1 MIINELKM
9 KKRMNKTEL
18 VKAVASGSGLTMADA
33 SKAVGAVIEAV
44 TKSMQAGEPVVIPG
58 FGSFTV
64 RERAARSGRNPRTG
78 ETITIAARKRVHFNP
93 GKGLELSGNK
103 SAK

>member
-1 MIINELKM
+1 
-9 KKRMNKTEL
+9 MNKTEL
-18 VKAVASGSGLTMADA
+18 VKAVAAGSGLSLTDA
-33 SKAVGAVIEAV
+33 AKAVGAAIEAI

-78 ETITIAARKRVHFNP
+78 AVITIAARKVTCFRP
-93 GKGLELSGNK
+93 GKGLDLTGNK
-103 SAK
+103 TAE

>member
-1 MIINELKM
+1 
-9 KKRMNKTEL
+9 MNKTEL
-18 VKAVASGSGLTMADA
+18 VKAVAAGSGLSLADA
-33 SKAVGAVIEAV
+33 AKAVGTV
-44 TKSMQAGEPVVIPG
+44 TETIANSMHSGEPVVIPG

-78 ETITIAARKRVHFNP
+78 KTIVIAARKVVHFRP
-93 GKGLELSGNK
+93 GKGLDLNGKK

>member
-1 MIINELKM
+1 
-9 KKRMNKTEL
+9 MNKTEL
-18 VKAVASGSGLTMADA
+18 VKAVVVGSGLTMADA
-33 SKAVGAVIEAV
+33 SKAVGAMIEVI
-44 TKSMQAGEPVVIPG
+44 TRSMQAGEPVVIPG

-93 GKGLELSGNK
+93 GKGLDLSGNK

>member
-1 MIINELKM
+1 
-9 KKRMNKTEL
+9 MNKTEL
-18 VKAVASGSGLTMADA
+18 VKAVAAGSGLSLTDA
-33 SKAVGAVIEAV
+33 SRAVGATIEAI
-44 TKSMQAGEPVVIPG
+44 TKSIKAGEPVVIPG

-78 ETITIAARKRVHFNP
+78 ETITIAARKQVHFSP
-93 GKGLELSGNK
+93 GKGLDLTGNK

>member
-1 MIINELKM
+1 MSESAGKM
-9 KKRMNKTEL
+9 RHGAEKT
-18 VKAVASGSGLTMADA
+18 A
-33 SKAVGAVIEAV
+33 KAVGATIEAI
-44 TKSMQAGEPVVIPG
+44 TKSMYSGEPVVIPG

-93 GKGLELSGNK
+93 GKGLDLTGNK

>member
-1 MIINELKM
+1 
-9 KKRMNKTEL
+9 MNKTEL
-18 VKAVASGSGLTMADA
+18 VKAVAAGSGLSVADA
-33 SKAVGAVIEAV
+33 AKAVGAVTEVI
-44 TKSMQAGEPVVIPG
+44 TQSMQAGDPVVIPG

-78 ETITIAARKRVHFNP
+78 AAITIAARKRVHFNP
-93 GKGLELSGNK
+93 GKGLDLAAK

>member
-1 MIINELKM
+1 
-9 KKRMNKTEL
+9 MNKTEL
-18 VKAVASGSGLTMADA
+18 VKAVAAGSGLSLTDA
-33 SKAVGAVIEAV
+33 SKAVGATIEAI
-44 TKSMQAGEPVVIPG
+44 TKSMLSGEPVVIPG

-78 ETITIAARKRVHFNP
+78 EAITIAARKQVHFSP
-93 GKGLELSGNK
+93 GKGLDLTGNK

>member
-1 MIINELKM
+1 MIINKKM
-9 KKRMNKTEL
+9 KKHMNKTEL
-18 VKAVASGSGLTMADA
+18 VKAVAAGSGLSLTDA
-33 SKAVGAVIEAV
+33 FKAVGAMIEAI

-78 ETITIAARKRVHFNP
+78 EAITIAARKRVHFSP
-93 GKGLELSGNK
+93 GKGLDLTGNK

>member
-1 MIINELKM
+1 
-9 KKRMNKTEL
+9 MNKTEL
-18 VKAVASGSGLTMADA
+18 VKAVASGSGLSLTDA
-33 SKAVGAVIEAV
+33 SRAVGAVTEAI

-78 ETITIAARKRVHFNP
+78 EVIAIAARKRVHFNP
-93 GKGLELSGNK
+93 GKGLDLSGNK

>member
-1 MIINELKM
+1 MIINKKM

-18 VKAVASGSGLTMADA
+18 VKAVAAGSGLSVKDA
-33 SKAVGAVIEAV
+33 SKAVGATIEAI
-44 TKSMQAGEPVVIPG
+44 TKNMQAGEPVVIPG

-78 ETITIAARKRVHFNP
+78 EAITIAARKRVHFNP
-93 GKGLELSGNK
+93 GKGLDLTGNK

>member
-1 MIINELKM
+1 
-9 KKRMNKTEL
+9 MNKTEL
-18 VKAVASGSGLTMADA
+18 VKAVAAGSGLSVKDA
-33 SKAVGAVIEAV
+33 SKAVGATIEAIA
-44 TKSMQAGEPVVIPG
+44 KSMKVGEPVVIPG

-78 ETITIAARKRVHFNP
+78 EAITIAARRRVHFSP
-93 GKGLELSGNK
+93 GKGLDLAGNK

>member
-1 MIINELKM
+1 MIINRKM
-9 KKRMNKTEL
+9 KKHMNKTEL
-18 VKAVASGSGLTMADA
+18 VKAVAADSGLSVKDA
-33 SKAVGAVIEAV
+33 SKAVDATIEAI

-78 ETITIAARKRVHFNP
+78 EAITIAARRRVHFNP
-93 GKGLELSGNK
+93 GKGLGLTNDK
-103 SAK
+103 TAK